1 MVRLDFLPTLNK
13 RQARQMLAILISMS
27 DELPIINRAYDL
39 YKPIDSINESLPKR
53 RRYSLGVST
62 EQSLL
67 DLLRHLTTAKHAPK
81 SQKAVYLLRAQSE
94 LELLR
99 FKLRLYLELGIA
111 NETRIMQLQSQ
122 IAEIGRMLGG
132 WLKAST

>member
-1 MVRLDFLPTLNK
+1 
-13 RQARQMLAILISMS
+13 MS
-27 DELPIINRAYDL
+27 DELPIITRAYAL
-39 YKPIDSINESLPKR
+39 YKPIDSINETLPKR
-53 RRYSLGVST
+53 RRYSLGNST
-62 EQSLL
+62 EQTLL
-67 DLLRHLTTAKHAPK
+67 ELLRHLLTAKHAPK
-81 SQKAVYLLRAQSE
+81 THKSLHLLKAQSE

-132 WLKAST
+132 WLKSSM